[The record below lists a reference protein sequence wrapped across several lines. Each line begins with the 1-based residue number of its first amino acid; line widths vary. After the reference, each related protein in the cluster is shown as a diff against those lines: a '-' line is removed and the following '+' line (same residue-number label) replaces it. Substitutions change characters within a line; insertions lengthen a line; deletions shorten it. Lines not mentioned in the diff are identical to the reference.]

1 MSLTAVIN
9 ELRLEIKKENID
21 PAEGLGDE
29 LFLAVASLTP
39 IVNVDILIVKEGNI
53 LLSWRDDEQC
63 GAGWHLPG
71 GCVRLKETL
80 EQRLHVCARSELGT
94 DVLCDMKPVL
104 ITENIEPKRDRGRT
118 HFISFLYRCVLVNEF
133 QLRLLDNQEIKG
145 HLGWFNHIP
154 EHFLPVQDFYRETI
168 TKILEQGD

>member
-1 MSLTAVIN
+1 M
-9 ELRLEIKKENID
+9 
-21 PAEGLGDE
+21 
-29 LFLAVASLTP
+29 FL
-39 IVNVDILIVKEGNI
+39 
-53 LLSWRDDEQC
+53 WRDDEQC

-80 EQRLHVCARSELGT
+80 EQRLHVCAKSELGT

-118 HFISFLYRCVLVNEF
+118 HFISFLYQCVPVDKV

>member
-9 ELRLEIKKENID
+9 ELLLEIKKEKID

-39 IVNVDILIVKEGNI
+39 IVNV
-53 LLSWRDDEQC
+53 DEQC

-80 EQRLHVCARSELGT
+80 EQRLHVCAKSELGT

-118 HFISFLYRCVLVNEF
+118 HFISFLYQCVPVDKD

>member
-9 ELRLEIKKENID
+9 ELLLKIKKETID
-21 PAEGLGDE
+21 PAEGLGDQ

-39 IVNVDILIVKEGNI
+39 IVNVDILIVKEGKI

-80 EQRLHVCARSELGT
+80 EQRLHVCAKSELGT

-104 ITENIEPKRDRGRT
+104 IVPVDKA
-118 HFISFLYRCVLVNEF
+118 

-145 HLGWFNHIP
+145 HLGWFDHMP

>member
-1 MSLTAVIN
+1 MRIGGVN
-9 ELRLEIKKENID
+9 NMKKYKI
-21 PAEGLGDE
+21 
-29 LFLAVASLTP
+29 AVAGTGYVGLSIAT
-39 IVNVDILIVKEGNI
+39 
-53 LLSWRDDEQC
+53 LLSQ
-63 GAGWHLPG
+63 H
-71 GCVRLKETL
+71 
-80 EQRLHVCARSELGT
+80 HHGT

-118 HFISFLYRCVLVNEF
+118 HFISFLYQCVPVDKV